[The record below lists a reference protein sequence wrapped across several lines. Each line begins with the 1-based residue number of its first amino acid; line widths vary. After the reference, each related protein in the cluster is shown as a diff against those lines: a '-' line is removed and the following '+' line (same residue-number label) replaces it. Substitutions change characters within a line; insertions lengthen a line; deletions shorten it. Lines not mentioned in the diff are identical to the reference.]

1 MSPIFYISTTLIGHP
16 IYVCPEYFES
26 DEKQPDGKRYI
37 NVYNPSWRS
46 KKNTPADTDFSE
58 PETPI
63 QMMENLIMTK
73 NVEVSAEMDE
83 IEVIMKD
90 SEPMGIK
97 ESELTEESEPKG
109 VKESEPIGVEESP
122 EMEDETDK

>member
-1 MSPIFYISTTLIGHP
+1 M
-16 IYVCPEYFES
+16 
-26 DEKQPDGKRYI
+26 
-37 NVYNPSWRS
+37 RS
-46 KKNTPADTDFSE
+46 NQTNTPADTDFSE

-109 VKESEPIGVEESP
+109 VKESEPIGVKESP